1 MAGGLG
7 SCRIPTATSS
17 TPRCEAIGVPFELA
31 IVAGEIGSYKPAHTH
46 WEVFY
51 ETTGADR
58 RGHVHV
64 AQSLFHDIEPANE
77 LGIPSIWIN
86 RLGEPDDPRPTV
98 TLPGVDALADALDS
112 LVPVSALMSSLRA
125 RCPNCRTFTAV
136 AIGDG
141 YECHRCGS
149 TFAAG
154 LVRVPAAWGSGGEGM
169 AEGAR
174 VALPYPEVAVVE
186 RDTLD
191 EQTEAIAE
199 ALPARPVA
207 VGGCCCTHV
216 GAATGVARRVERLA
230 VIWIDSHGDLNTPET
245 SPSGN
250 LWGMPFRMLLDGG
263 VVAPED
269 AALVGARNLD
279 PPEVAFMERAGI
291 DDSIDRALA
300 GTDAAYVAL
309 DLDVLDP
316 SEVDVLI
323 PEPDGP
329 SADEIE
335 ALLRD
340 VAGKARIAGMGVT
353 GVLATERDAAL
364 AARMLAA
371 AGF

>member
-1 MAGGLG
+1 
-7 SCRIPTATSS
+7 
-17 TPRCEAIGVPFELA
+17 
-31 IVAGEIGSYKPAHTH
+31 
-46 WEVFY
+46 
-51 ETTGADR
+51 
-58 RGHVHV
+58 
-64 AQSLFHDIEPANE
+64 
-77 LGIPSIWIN
+77 
-86 RLGEPDDPRPTV
+86 
-98 TLPGVDALADALDS
+98 
-112 LVPVSALMSSLRA
+112 
-125 RCPNCRTFTAV
+125 
-136 AIGDG
+136 
-141 YECHRCGS
+141 
-149 TFAAG
+149 
-154 LVRVPAAWGSGGEGM
+154 M

-186 RDTLD
+186 RDTLS

-199 ALPARPVA
+199 ALAARPIA
-207 VGGCCCTHV
+207 AGGCCCTHV

-230 VIWIDSHGDLNTPET
+230 VIWIDAHGDLNTPET

-263 VVAPED
+263 VVAPAD

-279 PPEVAFMERAGI
+279 PPEVAFMEQVGI
-291 DDSIDRALA
+291 DDSIGRALA
-300 GTDAAYVAL
+300 ETDAAYVAL

-329 SADEIE
+329 SADEVE

-353 GVLATERDAAL
+353 GLLATERDAAL